1 MKKLI
6 SMMLAMFLA
15 TAWAANVCAFSDM
28 ENTLDIM
35 LLKRLNVISGYE
47 DGTLRPDEYL
57 TRAEAVTTV
66 LALDGFTPEVMEG
79 NKATLDAM
87 ENPPTFSDIDKSHWA
102 YYNVL
107 EGVIDGVISGFED
120 GTFRP
125 EEDVTWAQAV
135 RMLMSS
141 TRYDH
146 YAQAYGGYPSGY
158 IEVAKRND
166 IFKNI
171 DISRVNADKKI
182 TRGNFLELTARTFNM
197 PYLMQERDEQAGIV
211 FSIKDGT
218 GDDFES
224 LLIRNFSVY
233 EVTAEVVSTADDTV
247 DVDITEARNFNHQYI
262 GSNDKPVRISA
273 KICDEDKNTFKK
285 GKKYKMY
292 IEMSNGTKEE
302 YKIVCAVLN

>member
-1 MKKLI
+1 MV
-6 SMMLAMFLA
+6 AMFLA
-15 TAWAANVCAFSDM
+15 TAGAANVCAFSDM

-47 DGTLRPDEYL
+47 DGTLRPDGYL

-79 NKATLDAM
+79 NKAALDAI

-107 EGVIDGVISGFED
+107 EGVLDGVISGFED

-125 EEDVTWAQAV
+125 EENVTWAQTV

-141 TRYDH
+141 TRYDF

-158 IEVAKRND
+158 IEVAKKHD

-182 TRGNFLELTARTFNM
+182 TRGEFLELTARTFNM
-197 PYLMQERDEQAGIV
+197 PYLLQEWNKTTEQSAPV
-211 FSIKDGT
+211 FSIMDGT
-218 GDDFES
+218 GDDFDS
-224 LLIRNFSVY
+224 LLIRNFGVY
-233 EVTAEVVSTADDTV
+233 EVTAKVVSTADDTV

-262 GSNDKPVRISA
+262 GANDKPVRISA

-285 GKKYKMY
+285 DKKYKMY